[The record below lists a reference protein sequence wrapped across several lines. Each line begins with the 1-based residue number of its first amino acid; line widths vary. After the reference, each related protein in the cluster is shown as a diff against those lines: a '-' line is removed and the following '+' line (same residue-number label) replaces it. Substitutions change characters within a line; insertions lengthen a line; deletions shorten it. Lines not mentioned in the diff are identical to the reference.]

1 MCLNRS
7 TDDFLHA
14 ARVDRQRGFSV
25 VSAIFIL
32 VVLTAMGAAMLTFS
46 NVQQTTATQDL
57 QGSRAYQAARAGM
70 EWGIYKVLRDPPPPA
85 AAPACFANGTSV
97 SLAGTLVGFVVSV
110 NCSASAYSEG
120 TNTLTVYTITSTA
133 TQGTAGKP
141 TRIERELQ
149 ATVGR

>member
-1 MCLNRS
+1 MCLNQS
-7 TDDFLHA
+7 INALLSA

-70 EWGIYKVLRDPPPPA
+70 DWGIYKVLRDPPPPA
-85 AAPACFANGTSV
+85 SAPGCFANNTAV
-97 SLAGTLVGFVVSV
+97 SLAGTLAGFAVSV
-110 NCSASAYSEG
+110 DCSASVFSEG
-120 TNTLTVYTITSTA
+120 ANTVTLYTITSTA
-133 TQGTAGKP
+133 SQGAAGSANKV
-141 TRIERELQ
+141 ERELQ
-149 ATVGR
+149 AVVSR